1 MRDRRI
7 PSGVAQVDSHKE
19 RASMAV
25 FYNVPSKAIIT
36 SVGSASNGG
45 TSGEAFPVIMG
56 TADAGTAVTVY
67 DGVRWLGTTIVT
79 SDGLW
84 SLTPPAALKAGLHK
98 FTAISMNSEDQW
110 GASSTQLSVTIDT
123 STPVAPVITEV
134 MDNVGPVQGPV
145 AQDGT
150 TDDVRPV
157 ISGTGKPGYMIN
169 LYDNGMLMATTQ
181 VDAHGMWSIRPAN
194 PLPSSMHD
202 LIAIQTDMAGKGG
215 MISEHFAFLIELS
228 LSVVSSGHAW
238 ASQDGGHNIDSA
250 HESNGVPHATGH
262 HPAIDFIPVVGKTAT
277 AESRGVEIIDVNEQ
291 HNALKLSLDDV
302 LNRAESDLFLNGDKH
317 STRMDG
323 KTSDAIA
330 SPDAHVTGL
339 VEAEWRLNDALIA
352 GGDVNPLAGHSS
364 ALAEQLAQQGLEQGV
379 ELAMH

>member
-1 MRDRRI
+1 
-7 PSGVAQVDSHKE
+7 
-19 RASMAV
+19 
-25 FYNVPSKAIIT
+25 
-36 SVGSASNGG
+36 
-45 TSGEAFPVIMG
+45 
-56 TADAGTAVTVY
+56 
-67 DGVRWLGTTIVT
+67 VT

-181 VDAHGMWSIRPAN
+181 VDAHGMWSIQPAN

-379 ELAMH
+379 ELAMY